1 MYTLLM
7 IIHLTDCFLLVAA
20 VLLQAGKGA
29 EVGATF
35 GGSSQTLFGSRGAAT
50 FLSKLTIGAA
60 MVFFLTSLGLSI
72 LSKERSVTGDLVDTK
87 SAASEKEAP
96 KTDRKETATPAPAAT
111 ASPTVTVTPTSSAAP
126 AATQEAA
133 PTTPTAPAETAPSK

>member
-7 IIHLTDCFLLVAA
+7 VVHLVDCFLLVAV

-35 GGSSQTLFGSRGAAT
+35 GGSSQTLFGGRGAAT

-72 LSKERSVTGDLVDTK
+72 LSKERSVIGNLV
-87 SAASEKEAP
+87 APP
-96 KTDRKETATPAPAAT
+96 KTQTETKKEEAKTETKKTSRVPAA
-111 ASPTVTVTPTSSAAP
+111 ASPTVTVVP
-126 AATQEAA
+126 ATG
-133 PTTPTAPAETAPSK
+133 TK

>member
-35 GGSSQTLFGSRGAAT
+35 GGSSQTVFGSRGAAT

-60 MVFFLTSLGLSI
+60 LVFFLTSLGLSI
-72 LSKERSVTGDLVDTK
+72 LSKERSVTGNLVDTK
-87 SAASEKEAP
+87 SAASK
-96 KTDRKETATPAPAAT
+96 KETPTTSATSTAPAA
-111 ASPTVTVTPTSSAAP
+111 P
-126 AATQEAA
+126 AVTQEAA
-133 PTTPTAPAETAPSK
+133 PAAPTTPAAPAPSK